1 MFDKIGSTLSN
12 LNRLLVIVLRLDLGA
27 HGQVVR
33 EGLGGHIAV
42 EGLFPVTL
50 ILNRLALLG
59 LHHHGQGEC
68 LAALF
73 GFHAH
78 AGELSSS
85 DRLAIDPKQFVLG
98 ADGAGQSWNEF
109 IHVVPFCL
117 GLWILSTNWL
127 PKVGGLILTRV
138 SILPQLL
145 LHGSF
150 HRVVQFLALLCSL
163 QGGTT
168 LDLGRSCCSAAPVA
182 VVAVLDHPSL
192 ARVLD
197 PTFSHLRFHVASR
210 ALMVS
215 SESLRCVRVAAIPG
229 KRARTALSFH
239 SEGRRSPLVAHHK

>member
-1 MFDKIGSTLSN
+1 MICYSSIYSVVVMFDKIGSTLGN
-12 LNRLLVIVLRLDLGA
+12 LNRLLMIVPSLDLGA

-33 EGLGGHIAV
+33 EGLGGHVAV
-42 EGLFPVTL
+42 KGLLSVTL
-50 ILNRLALLG
+50 ILNHLALLG
-59 LHHHGQGEC
+59 LHHHGQGQC

-109 IHVVPFCL
+109 IHVVPFGL
-117 GLWILSTNWL
+117 GLWFLPTNWL
-127 PKVGGLILTRV
+127 PKVGGSGLILTRV

-150 HRVVQFLALLCSL
+150 HGVVQFLALLCSL

-197 PTFSHLRFHVASR
+197 PTFPHLRFHLGSR

-215 SESLRCVRVAAIPG
+215 SESLRCVRVATIP
-229 KRARTALSFH
+229 
-239 SEGRRSPLVAHHK
+239 

>member
-1 MFDKIGSTLSN
+1 MFDKIDSTLSN
-12 LNRLLVIVLRLDLGA
+12 LNRLLMIVLCLDLAA

-33 EGLGGHIAV
+33 EGFGGHVAV
-42 EGLFPVTL
+42 ERLFPVTL
-50 ILNRLALLG
+50 ILNRLALLR
-59 LHHHGQGEC
+59 LHHHGQGQC
-68 LAALF
+68 LAAFF

-78 AGELSSS
+78 AGELPSS

-98 ADGAGQSWNEF
+98 ANGTGQSWNQF
-109 IHVVPFCL
+109 IHVIPFCL
-117 GLWILSTNWL
+117 GLWLLPTNWL
-127 PKVGGLILTRV
+127 PKVGGSGLILTRV

-163 QGGTT
+163 QGGTA
-168 LDLGRSCCSAAPVA
+168 LDLGRSCCPAAPVA

-197 PTFSHLRFHVASR
+197 PTFPNLRFHVASR
-210 ALMVS
+210 APMVS
-215 SESLRCVRVAAIPG
+215 CESLRCVRVATIPG

-239 SEGRRSPLVAHHK
+239 S

>member
-12 LNRLLVIVLRLDLGA
+12 LNRLLMIVLCLDLGA

-33 EGLGGHIAV
+33 EGLGGNVAV

-59 LHHHGQGEC
+59 LHHHGQGQC
-68 LAALF
+68 FAALF

-78 AGELSSS
+78 AGKLPSS

-109 IHVVPFCL
+109 IHVIPFCL
-117 GLWILSTNWL
+117 GLWFLSTNWL
-127 PKVGGLILTRV
+127 PKVGGSGLILTRV

-150 HRVVQFLALLCSL
+150 HGVVQFLALLCSL

-168 LDLGRSCCSAAPVA
+168 LDLGRSCCPAAPVA
-182 VVAVLDHPSL
+182 VVAVLDHPVSL

-197 PTFSHLRFHVASR
+197 PTFPHFRLHVASR
-210 ALMVS
+210 APMVS
-215 SESLRCVRVAAIPG
+215 CESLRCVRVATIPG

-239 SEGRRSPLVAHHK
+239 S